1 MLGWRRTN
9 ASRRRD
15 LPLEGQILLLVTLV
29 LVAFGQV
36 MVYSASSAYALTHDE
51 FGHDPLHFVKA
62 GAIYTVAGVVALLV
76 VMRARPSWLRVAGP
90 LILVVSLG
98 LLVAVLIPGIGVE
111 VNGARRWLAF
121 GPLTFQPSEL
131 AKIGLLGTCAALLA
145 ARRHAPERIADLVP
159 IAAVSAFA
167 CGLVLVE
174 PDLGTAIS
182 MALMIGGML
191 IVAGI
196 RTGLLLRVAL
206 VAATLGTLAIVAEP
220 YRRDRFLAFLDP
232 WSQSGDGA
240 YQVVQ
245 AMIAI
250 GSGGVTGVGLG
261 GSVQKVNYLPEAHTD
276 MIFAVIGEEL
286 GLVGALF
293 VIVLFATFAWAGFTI
308 ALRARDRFS
317 QLVAAGATSLVA
329 GQAVVNLCAVMGI
342 MPLTG
347 IPLPLISHGSSS
359 RVATLFLVGVLL
371 AISRESVAIAAAA
384 GREPEA
390 GAGRGAAARRGARH
404 PGAASPPRRRA
415 VAFRAGWRRASS
427 SRRAAPSVTSRP
439 RWRSPTS
446 SSRAARRCTS
456 PARRS
461 ASRRRWCRRAATPST
476 PSGSPASSAG

>member
-36 MVYSASSAYALTHDE
+36 MVYSASSAYALTHEE

-62 GAIYTVAGVVALLV
+62 GAIYTVIGVLALLV

-90 LILVVSLG
+90 LILVVSLC
-98 LLVAVLIPGIGVE
+98 LLVAVLVPGVGVE

-121 GPLTFQPSEL
+121 GPITFQPSEL

-159 IAAVSAFA
+159 IGAVAAFA
-167 CGLVLVE
+167 CGLVLIE

-191 IVAGI
+191 VVAGI
-196 RTGLLLRVAL
+196 RTGLMLRVAL
-206 VAATLGTLAIVAEP
+206 VVVTVGTLAVFAEP
-220 YRRDRFLAFLDP
+220 YRRDRLLAFMDP

-245 AMIAI
+245 SMIAI

-293 VIVLFATFAWAGFTI
+293 VIVLFAAFAWAGFTI

-371 AISRESVAIAAAA
+371 AISRESVGVAAAA
-384 GREPEA
+384 VREPEA
-390 GAGRGAAARRGARH
+390 GAPAEAQQRTAQQAAPAPRRRRAAAR
-404 PGAASPPRRRA
+404 
-415 VAFRAGWRRASS
+415 
-427 SRRAAPSVTSRP
+427 
-439 RWRSPTS
+439 
-446 SSRAARRCTS
+446 
-456 PARRS
+456 
-461 ASRRRWCRRAATPST
+461 
-476 PSGSPASSAG
+476 